1 MSFFTTMK
9 MDETLT
15 FDQLVEMESRQGA
28 GAISKLKSSYWNSA
42 PPLKDIPVFRY
53 QPESPAESIGRALLD
68 VFILVLLNIIFFM
81 AAYASFMRQE
91 VK

>member
-15 FDQLVEMESRQGA
+15 FDQLVEIESKQGA
-28 GAISKLKSSYWNSA
+28 EAINKLKSSYGNSA
-42 PPLKDIPVFRY
+42 PPLKDIPAFHY
-53 QPESPAESIGRALLD
+53 QPESPAESIGRALPDL
-68 VFILVLLNIIFFM
+68 FILALLNIIFFM